1 MSYILDALQ
10 KAEQERRRGAVPGLQ
25 TPAASAAPAA
35 RPSYWLYG
43 VLALS
48 LLVAGVLIGWWQ
60 PWRSP
65 AKPQPVAVAPEP
77 APAPVV
83 AAAVP
88 TAPVPVSATPQ
99 PSPPLAPSL
108 AAPLPAPARPLPA
121 APPPSVVTSPAPVV
135 AAPVSKPALEEAQ
148 PLESLPASVRQGI
161 PAMTVLVHS
170 YSSQRKD
177 RLVIVNNKPL
187 HEGDS
192 LVAGLRLEEITTE
205 GMIFSYQGYRFRTG
219 VR

>member
-25 TPAASAAPAA
+25 APLAQAPTAA
-35 RPSYWLYG
+35 RPAYGLYAM
-43 VLALS
+43 LALL

-60 PWRSP
+60 PWRAP
-65 AKPQPVAVAPEP
+65 AQPQPVAQPL
-77 APAPVV
+77 PAPVV
-83 AAAVP
+83 EPAH
-88 TAPVPVSATPQ
+88 SAIAQ
-99 PSPPLAPSL
+99 PSPAPVAVTPGVPAPPL

-121 APPPSVVTSPAPVV
+121 PE
-135 AAPVSKPALEEAQ
+135 PALVASSNPPASLPTSEDT
-148 PLESLPASVRQGI
+148 PLLESLPASVRQGI

-192 LVAGLRLEEITTE
+192 LVSGLRLEEITTE
-205 GMIFSYQGYRFRTG
+205 GMIFSYQGYHFRTG